1 MNTQAFFDSKGHI
14 FALCLFAAIGPLVMM
29 TTPVL
34 AYQLATE
41 WQFAPSQVGTFF
53 FYEQIFMGIA
63 ALPAI
68 YWAKRYSPQK
78 VMKVFI
84 LLFILGN
91 FLSLFANSLT
101 TLVLARSS
109 AAFAAGSI
117 MIVTMASCSM
127 TSKPART
134 FALWLLGQTIFGAL
148 AILVLPHLFAQFGL
162 KAFFVLLIV
171 LMLIAT
177 PFYKQFSNEVPQA
190 PQQTEQHA
198 NHPSSLSII
207 WSIIGVASV
216 LSFFMSISSIWTF
229 LTSIGLN
236 SNIPEASINGYLS
249 FATLFGILGCFVAT
263 FIGHRVSRI
272 VVVIIGFI
280 LFFISLFLMLGTI
293 AASTFMTSIVV
304 FKFAW
309 MFTFPFILASLAM
322 MDHTGSI
329 MKYVSLMIAIGMGVG
344 PGISGQIIEQTAS
357 FNTLIMYAM
366 AMFVISLVL
375 VTLLNGKFRKH
386 QNGAQANSLAH

>member
-14 FALCLFAAIGPLVMM
+14 FALCFFAAIGPLVMM

-34 AYQLATE
+34 AYQLSTE

-78 VMKVFI
+78 VMKFFI
-84 LLFILGN
+84 GLFILGN
-91 FLSLFANSLT
+91 FLSLFADSLT
-101 TLVLARSS
+101 TLVLTRSS

-134 FALWLLGQTIFGAL
+134 FALWLLGQTLFGAL
-148 AILVLPHLFAQFGL
+148 AILILPHLFAQFGL
-162 KAFFVLLIV
+162 KAFFVLLIA
-171 LMLIAT
+171 LMLIAA
-177 PFYKQFSNEVPQA
+177 PFYKKLSNEIPQA
-190 PQQTEQHA
+190 SQQIEPNAH
-198 NHPSSLSII
+198 NSSNQSII
-207 WSIIGVASV
+207 WGIIGVASV

-236 SNIPEASINGYLS
+236 SKIPEASINGYLS
-249 FATLFGILGCFVAT
+249 FATLFGIIGCFIAT
-263 FIGHRVSRI
+263 LIGHKISRMIVVFIGF
-272 VVVIIGFI
+272 G
-280 LFFISLFLMLGTI
+280 LFFVSLYLLLGTI
-293 AASTFMTSIVV
+293 AASTFMTAIIV

-309 MFTFPFILASLAM
+309 MFTFPFILASLAI

-329 MKYVSLMIAIGMGVG
+329 MKYVSLMVAIGMGVG
-344 PGISGQIIEQTAS
+344 PGVSGQIIEHTAS
-357 FNTLIMYAM
+357 FNTLVMYAM
-366 AMFVISLVL
+366 SMFIISLIL
-375 VTLLNGKFRKH
+375 VTLLNSKYHKH
-386 QNGAQANSLAH
+386 KNKDQSQTLVH

>member
-41 WQFAPSQVGTFF
+41 WQFSPSQVGTFF

-68 YWAKRYSPQK
+68 YWAKRYSPQQ

-84 LLFILGN
+84 GLFILGN
-91 FLSLFANSLT
+91 FLSFFANSLT
-101 TLVLARSS
+101 MLVLTRSS

-148 AILVLPHLFAQFGL
+148 AILILPNLFAQFGL

-171 LMLIAT
+171 LMLVAA
-177 PFYKQFSNEVPQA
+177 PFYKKLSNAIPQD
-190 PQQTEQHA
+190 PQPSEQHA
-198 NHPSSLSII
+198 SNSSKYSLI

-236 SNIPEASINGYLS
+236 SKIPEASINGYLS
-249 FATLFGILGCFVAT
+249 FATLFGILGCFIAT
-263 FIGHRVSRI
+263 FIGHKVSRMVI
-272 VVVIIGFI
+272 VISGFV
-280 LFFISLFLMLGTI
+280 LFFISLSLMFGTI
-293 AASTFMTSIVV
+293 TAPTFMTAIVV

-309 MFTFPFILASLAM
+309 MFTFPFILGSLAI

-344 PGISGQIIEQTAS
+344 PGVSGQIIEHTAS
-357 FNTLIMYAM
+357 FNTLLTYAM
-366 AMFVISLVL
+366 SMFLISLIL
-375 VTLLNGKFRKH
+375 VSLLNRKFDQQPNKQKNVTEH
-386 QNGAQANSLAH
+386 

>member
-1 MNTQAFFDSKGHI
+1 MNSQAFFDSKGHI
-14 FALCLFAAIGPLVMM
+14 FALCFFAAIGPLVMM

-78 VMKVFI
+78 VMKFFI
-84 LLFILGN
+84 GLFILGN
-91 FLSLFANSLT
+91 FLSLFADSLT
-101 TLVLARSS
+101 TLVLTRSS

-134 FALWLLGQTIFGAL
+134 FALWLLGQTLFGAL
-148 AILVLPHLFAQFGL
+148 AILILPHLFAQFGL
-162 KAFFVLLIV
+162 KAFFVLLIA
-171 LMLIAT
+171 LMLIAA
-177 PFYKQFSNEVPQA
+177 PLYKKLSNEIPQA
-190 PQQTEQHA
+190 SQQTEPHTNNFS
-198 NHPSSLSII
+198 NHSII
-207 WSIIGVASV
+207 WGMIGVASV

-236 SNIPEASINGYLS
+236 SKIPEASINGYLS
-249 FATLFGILGCFVAT
+249 FATLFGIIGCFVAT
-263 FIGHRVSRI
+263 FIGHKISRMI
-272 VVVIIGFI
+272 VVPIGFS
-280 LFFISLFLMLGTI
+280 LFFVSLYFLLDTI
-293 AASTFMTSIVV
+293 AASTFLTAIIV

-309 MFTFPFILASLAM
+309 MFTFPFILASLAI

-344 PGISGQIIEQTAS
+344 PGVSGQIIEHTAN
-357 FNTLIMYAM
+357 FNTLVMYAM
-366 AMFVISLVL
+366 SMFLISLIL
-375 VTLLNGKFRKH
+375 VSLLNSKFHKH
-386 QNGAQANSLAH
+386 KNKDQSQTLVH

>member
-1 MNTQAFFDSKGHI
+1 MNSQAFFDSKGHI
-14 FALCLFAAIGPLVMM
+14 FALCFFAAIGPLVMM

-78 VMKVFI
+78 VMKFFI
-84 LLFILGN
+84 GLFILGN
-91 FLSLFANSLT
+91 FLSLFADSLT
-101 TLVLARSS
+101 TLVLTRSS

-134 FALWLLGQTIFGAL
+134 FALWLLGQTLFGAL
-148 AILVLPHLFAQFGL
+148 AILILPHLFAQFGL
-162 KAFFVLLIV
+162 KAFFVLLIA
-171 LMLIAT
+171 LMLIAA
-177 PFYKQFSNEVPQA
+177 PLYKKLSNEIPQA
-190 PQQTEQHA
+190 SQQTEPHTNNSS
-198 NHPSSLSII
+198 NHSII
-207 WSIIGVASV
+207 WGMIGVASV

-236 SNIPEASINGYLS
+236 SKIPEASINGYLS
-249 FATLFGILGCFVAT
+249 FATLFGIIGCFVAT
-263 FIGHRVSRI
+263 FIGHKISRMI
-272 VVVIIGFI
+272 VVPIGFS
-280 LFFISLFLMLGTI
+280 LFFVSLYFLLGTI
-293 AASTFMTSIVV
+293 AASTFLTAIIV

-309 MFTFPFILASLAM
+309 MFTFPFILASLAI

-344 PGISGQIIEQTAS
+344 PGVSGQIIEHTAN
-357 FNTLIMYAM
+357 FNTLVMYAM
-366 AMFVISLVL
+366 SMFLISLIL
-375 VTLLNGKFRKH
+375 VSLLNSKFHKH
-386 QNGAQANSLAH
+386 KNKDQSQTLVH

>member
-41 WQFAPSQVGTFF
+41 WQFSPSHVGTFF
-53 FYEQIFMGIA
+53 FYEQIFMGVA

-117 MIVTMASCSM
+117 MIVTMAACSM

-177 PFYKQFSNEVPQA
+177 PFYKQFSNEIPQA
-190 PQQTEQHA
+190 PQQTAQHA

-236 SNIPEASINGYLS
+236 SHIPEASINGYLS
-249 FATLFGILGCFVAT
+249 FATLFGILGCFIAT

-386 QNGAQANSLAH
+386 QNSGQANSLAH

>member
-1 MNTQAFFDSKGHI
+1 MNSQAFFDSKGHI
-14 FALCLFAAIGPLVMM
+14 FALCFFAAIGPLVMM

-78 VMKVFI
+78 VMKFFI
-84 LLFILGN
+84 GLFILGN
-91 FLSLFANSLT
+91 FLSLFADSLT
-101 TLVLARSS
+101 TLVLTRSS

-134 FALWLLGQTIFGAL
+134 FALWLLGQTLFGAL
-148 AILVLPHLFAQFGL
+148 AILILPHLFAQFGL
-162 KAFFVLLIV
+162 KAFFVLLIA
-171 LMLIAT
+171 LMLIAA
-177 PFYKQFSNEVPQA
+177 PLYKKLSNEIPQA
-190 PQQTEQHA
+190 SQQTEPHTNNSA
-198 NHPSSLSII
+198 NHSII
-207 WSIIGVASV
+207 WGMIGVASV

-236 SNIPEASINGYLS
+236 SKIPEASINGYLS
-249 FATLFGILGCFVAT
+249 FATLFGIIGCFVAT
-263 FIGHRVSRI
+263 FIGHKISRMI
-272 VVVIIGFI
+272 VVPIGFS
-280 LFFISLFLMLGTI
+280 LFFVSLYFLLDTI
-293 AASTFMTSIVV
+293 AASTFLTAIIV

-309 MFTFPFILASLAM
+309 MFTFPFILASLAI

-344 PGISGQIIEQTAS
+344 PGVSGQIIEHTAN
-357 FNTLIMYAM
+357 FNTLVMYAM
-366 AMFVISLVL
+366 SMFLISLIL
-375 VTLLNGKFRKH
+375 VSLLNSKFHKH
-386 QNGAQANSLAH
+386 KNKDQSQTLVH